1 MNTELFFMK
10 VLNSKVCAANLTNA
24 VCGLHNG
31 KYTKYQPIGNF
42 RVDAPVTRR
51 TPHSAGRE
59 GLPHPVPRF

>member
-31 KYTKYQPIGNF
+31 KYTKYQPCENCELRASIQNLIKLLIC
-42 RVDAPVTRR
+42 DAY
-51 TPHSAGRE
+51 
-59 GLPHPVPRF
+59 L